1 MASLIALNGGDCEG
15 DFSSSASS
23 LFFLFLSPRRRID
36 VSPSAFKKHT
46 RLFEDMEESDY
57 KVTER
62 FQNLKFQPSL
72 CAS

>member
-15 DFSSSASS
+15 DF
-23 LFFLFLSPRRRID
+23 FFGVLTVLPFLSPHRRID